1 MIIEGIIL
9 AAVALIGPAAA
20 LAVLVLNFTQIIDW
34 FKKLR
39 TNIPRVEKTKLYFT
53 VQDLL
58 ASGNYKTVQGVFDTR
73 TQQLGNNVRSIT
85 SKKIDARLA
94 DYHRNHRLVIYK

>member
-9 AAVALIGPAAA
+9 AAVAAIGPAAA

-73 TQQLGNNVRSIT
+73 TKQLGKVRSIT
-85 SKKIDARLA
+85 SKNIDAPLA
-94 DYHRNHRLVIYK
+94 GYHRDHRLVTYT